1 MATPQST
8 ASIREYPVD
17 WVAWFLFTVFLAALG
32 SEFLGWWAAL
42 AVVPIGG
49 FGAYLVHLFHV
60 RYPPLRLSE
69 IGPIDMEIAECRPV
83 GTFSRIW
90 TRRSKLLT
98 SGLFSFGFCIYA
110 YSTLDSAQPG
120 EISASIG
127 KISLRCFELL
137 AYLTFIWLSYK
148 HSTWHLLIAGEGLFR
163 LTDPTRPW
171 LMSVDVREP
180 NSPLRALRIYT
191 WEQIERFH
199 FTHCQNRFALHL
211 SVRYPNMPVPQLISY
226 DLGSLS
232 DADRQRLEEMLGKH
246 VPASATARQPVAV

>member
-1 MATPQST
+1 MATPQSR
-8 ASIREYPVD
+8 ASIREYPAD
-17 WVAWFLFTVFLAALG
+17 WVLCLLLTLFLAALG

-42 AVVPIGG
+42 AAVPIGA
-49 FGAYLVHLFHV
+49 FGAYLIHLLHV
-60 RYPPLRLSE
+60 RYPRWRLSE
-69 IGPIDMEIAECRPV
+69 IGPIDMELAECRPA
-83 GTFSRIW
+83 GTFSRTW

-98 SGLFSFGFCIYA
+98 SGLFSFAFCIYA

-120 EISASIG
+120 EISAAIG

-137 AYLTFIWLSYK
+137 GYLAFIWLSYK
-148 HSTWHLLIAGEGLFR
+148 NSTWHLLIAGEGLFR

-171 LMSVDVREP
+171 LMNADVREP

-199 FTHCQNRFALHL
+199 FTHRQNRFALHL

-226 DLGSLS
+226 ELPSLS
-232 DADRQRLEEMLGKH
+232 DADRQRLEEVLGKH
-246 VPASATARQPVAV
+246 VPASVTARQPVAV